1 MKKLLL
7 LLGAAVLFIS
17 CSKLEETQPDETT
30 LPVEKRLKFN
40 IYAGKDY
47 SNAVNDATTV
57 SIILQAINKK
67 RATGVD
73 QVLWEST
80 ISERQIKQY
89 PLADNP
95 IVVEKSITN
104 VIDKDDEIRYYYK
117 VTVKYN
123 NGANSSNTE
132 KSEVFENGNIAKQ
145 LGIIL

>member
-7 LLGAAVLFIS
+7 LLGACILFIS
-17 CSKLEETQPDETT
+17 CSKLEETKPDETT

-40 IYAGKDY
+40 IYAGNDY
-47 SNAVNDATTV
+47 SDAKYDATTV

-80 ISERQIKQY
+80 ISERQIKLY
-89 PLADNP
+89 PLADKP
-95 IVVEKSITN
+95 IVVEKSLTN

-117 VTVKYN
+117 VIYKYN
-123 NGANSSNTE
+123 NGATSSSSE

-145 LGIIL
+145 LGISL